1 VSLLIGPRGAAFGAL
16 LIAALAGAVPA
27 QDANIPAEPSGYR
40 LEDYRAPTPATL
52 SGARVV
58 TTAEAHQLWMEK
70 AVVFIDVLPQ
80 APRPANLPDNVLW
93 RDKPRFDIPGSI
105 WLPDTGYGAL
115 APEVEHYFLDGL
127 ARASGGEKTRA
138 LLFYC
143 QRDCWMS
150 WNAAKRALQ
159 AGYTNV
165 IWYPEGTEAW
175 SEEKYPFEERRPE
188 PRG

>member
-1 VSLLIGPRGAAFGAL
+1 VALGAL
-16 LIAALAGAVPA
+16 FSVLLAGPVVGEDTQVPPE
-27 QDANIPAEPSGYR
+27 PADYR
-40 LEDYRAPTPATL
+40 VDNYRAPTPASL

-58 TTAEAHQLWMEK
+58 STAEARRLWAEK
-70 AVVFIDVLPQ
+70 AAIFIDVLPQ

-93 RDKPRFDIPGSI
+93 RDKPRFDIPGSV

-115 APEVEHYFLDGL
+115 APEVEHYFFDGL
-127 ARASGGEKTRA
+127 TRASGGDKARA
-138 LLFYC
+138 LIFYC

-165 IWYPEGTEAW
+165 IWYPDGTEGW
-175 SEEKYPFEERRPE
+175 SEESYPLEERRPE

>member
-1 VSLLIGPRGAAFGAL
+1 LLACTRRNLSGAF
-16 LIAALAGAVPA
+16 LIAVFAGAGLAEDA
-27 QDANIPAEPSGYR
+27 QLPPEPPTYR

-58 TTAEAHQLWMEK
+58 TTAEAHRLWAGK
-70 AVVFIDVLPQ
+70 GAVFVDVLPQ
-80 APRPANLPDNVLW
+80 APRPANLPESVLW
-93 RDKPRFDIPGSI
+93 RDKPRLDIPSSM

-115 APEVEHYFLDGL
+115 APEVERYFFDGL
-127 ARASGGEKTRA
+127 ARASGGDKRKPI
-138 LLFYC
+138 LFYC
-143 QRDCWMS
+143 QRNCWMS

-165 IWYPEGTEAW
+165 IWYPDGTEGW
-175 SEEKYPFEERRPE
+175 SEASYPLEERRPE